1 MEKSRKSGQ
10 VVLIVLL
17 IMVVILTIGLSLISQ
32 SVTDISIS
40 KDEEEAIRAFSAA
53 EAGIEAAL
61 QDISAAPATVVVDG
75 ITANVSVSGEDENFE
90 FNLAEGEYLD
100 LDLTGANV
108 GTRITLKWDPGA
120 AVETSFYKS
129 NNTVQRYIYR
139 SDTASCLSGA
149 IIVTEADEEFQ
160 LIGTTAIDEMLR
172 IRALCST
179 TNLDITVGNDSLED
193 QTHEI
198 DSRASEDGK
207 TSAIQVTRADELPSI
222 FDYVIF
228 SKGTITHS
236 DYP

>member
-1 MEKSRKSGQ
+1 MKNHKSGQ

-17 IMVVILTIGLSLISQ
+17 VMVVVLTIGLSLISR

-61 QDISAAPATVVVDG
+61 QNIGAAPSTIVVDG
-75 ITANVSVSGEDENFE
+75 ITANVNVSGEDQNLE

-100 LDLTGANV
+100 LDLTGASV
-108 GTRITLKWDPGA
+108 GTRITLEWDAGA

-129 NNTVQRYIYR
+129 DNTVQRYIYQ
-139 SDTASCLSGA
+139 SDTASCLSG
-149 IIVTEADEEFQ
+149 IISTEPDEEFQ
-160 LIGTTAIDEMLR
+160 LRGTTANDQMLR
-172 IRALCST
+172 IRALCSP
-179 TNLDITVGNDSLED
+179 TNLDITVSNHSLAD
-193 QTHEI
+193 QAHEI

-207 TSAIQVTRADELPSI
+207 TSAIQVTRRDELPSI
-222 FDYVIF
+222 FDYVVF

-236 DYP
+236 EYP